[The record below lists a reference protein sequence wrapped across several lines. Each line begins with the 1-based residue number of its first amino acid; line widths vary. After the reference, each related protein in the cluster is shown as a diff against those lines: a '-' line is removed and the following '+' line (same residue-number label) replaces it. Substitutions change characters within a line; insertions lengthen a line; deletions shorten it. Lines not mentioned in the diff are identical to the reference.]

1 MIAIKL
7 LIQTTTNV
15 LQLAVTVAHDATQET
30 PQIKFGRYSLKLVDK
45 DVTVKGSYGIVYIVE
60 VACICITLF
69 KNPLCSYIAIAYII
83 MYVGKVVTDKQINF
97 A

>member
-1 MIAIKL
+1 MLHKKL
-7 LIQTTTNV
+7 L
-15 LQLAVTVAHDATQET
+15 
-30 PQIKFGRYSLKLVDK
+30 RSSLEGIRSKSVDK

-83 MYVGKVVTDKQINF
+83 MYVGKVVTDK
-97 A
+97 